1 MPVVTAQLD
10 SRLHP
15 PTLRAR
21 LVRLPDG
28 KLRLEAPTVGLYR
41 GEPRPGSLVTPDQPI
56 GQLEILGVLHHLL
69 APAEAAGL
77 VLPHDHHHARAPT
90 RAPDRFTRR
99 PVDHGDLLV
108 LLDPEAVASGAGPGL
123 ASLTGSHSAISTTTM
138 VFRAP
143 TAGRFY
149 TRPGPGKPP
158 LIEAGT
164 LVLHGQA
171 VGLIEVMKTFSR
183 LHYGGEGLPARAR
196 VRAIVVKDEDDVAA
210 GDALFELEHAD

>member
-1 MPVVTAQLD
+1 MPVVTASLD

-21 LVRLPDG
+21 LVRLADG

-41 GEPRPGSLVTPDQPI
+41 DPPRTGSLVAPDQPI

-77 VLPHDHHHARAPT
+77 VLPPET
-90 RAPDRFTRR
+90 RDNPRRR
-99 PVDHGDLLV
+99 PVEYGSLLV
-108 LLDPEAVASGAGPGL
+108 LLDPEAVTAGAAHGAGPGSHT
-123 ASLTGSHSAISTTTM
+123 AAGGSAGAL

-143 TAGRFY
+143 TAGRWY

-158 LIEAGT
+158 LIVAGT
-164 LVLHGQA
+164 VVEHGQA

-183 LHYGGEGLPARAR
+183 LHYGGEGLPPRAR
-196 VRAIVVKDEDDVAA
+196 VRTIVVKDEEDVAA
-210 GDALFELEHAD
+210 GDTLFELEQAD

>member
-1 MPVVTAQLD
+1 MPARHSQQD
-10 SRLHP
+10 SRLKP

-21 LVRLPDG
+21 LVRRADG

-41 GEPRPGSLVTPDQPI
+41 GEPAPGSLVGPDAPV

-77 VLPHDHHHARAPT
+77 VVRPDSQGDPRAQPL
-90 RAPDRFTRR
+90 TRR
-99 PVDHGDLLV
+99 AVGHGDLLV
-108 LLDPEAVASGAGPGL
+108 LLDPEAVSAGAAAGATATTAGRSGAL
-123 ASLTGSHSAISTTTM
+123 

-143 TAGRFY
+143 TSGRFY

-158 LIEAGT
+158 LIEVGT
-164 LVLHGQA
+164 AVRQGQA

-183 LHYGGEGLPARAR
+183 LHYGGDGLPEQAR
-196 VRAIVVKDEDDVAA
+196 VKAILVKDEEDVAA
-210 GDALFELEHAD
+210 GDALFELEP